1 MKKANKRIKLAK
13 NIMEKIGHRQ
23 ELDELFGTGLL
34 PGSRSR
40 TTKPKNENLPTQAA
54 DPEFETVYKTASSLQ
69 RKGISP
75 EEEEARRT
83 GKPYQRQNAAAFS
96 GPNAFDLED
105 IQSRREQEASAFAS
119 KQTARPYQDFLHQAA
134 GSKEEQEVA
143 MKRLSSIPPTE
154 KPGQFSTLSKLAKGI
169 GQTATGLAKATA
181 YYSLAA
187 PNQFNVDQRAMTAQ
201 NRLKYGSEAA
211 SRYNPRGLTSVS
223 AFLSRPGEGLGYVN
237 KFNPQTGKI
246 EKVRQEEELVGDNAR
261 SLETLLRK
269 SHNRLPGASLSALKN
284 RNNPVASMLFGTSD
298 IHDEGRQADDSVR
311 AGTSELSTQ
320 IGTTSGGLG
329 YQVFGKGIFNK
340 MGERSDRRFVAK
352 HFGSKP
358 AATPGLA
365 VQRAEIAAGERAAML
380 DGLKQMRDERGVDFD
395 KQSETERRLNR
406 AMPFLKAQQRIAVQD
421 RTLQNMRG
429 VPEPA
434 PKGDPRVA
442 GASQDVSSRSGSVF
456 TPLTPPT
463 SAQVA
468 ARRAERRRR
477 DAEKA
482 RLGGLSNSTLVRMS
496 FDKTERPAVSREM
509 DRRRILAYIDNLGA
523 HTGRY

>member
-1 MKKANKRIKLAK
+1 MLIYMCEELMKKANKRIKLAK

-54 DPEFETVYKTASSLQ
+54 DPEFQTAYRASILQ
-69 RKGISP
+69 GKGISP
-75 EEEEARRT
+75 EEDEARKT
-83 GKPYQRQNAAAFS
+83 GKPYVRQNSAAFS
-96 GPNAFDLED
+96 GPGTPDAFDIED
-105 IQSRREQEASAFAS
+105 IQSRREAESTKAAGERL
-119 KQTARPYQDFLHQAA
+119 ARPYQDILHQAA
-134 GSKEEQEVA
+134 GSKDEQEIA
-143 MKRLSSIPPTE
+143 MQRSASLP
-154 KPGQFSTLSKLAKGI
+154 KPEERGKFSTLSKLAKGI

-223 AFLSRPGEGLGYVN
+223 SFLSSPGEGLGYVN

-284 RNNPVASMLFGTSD
+284 RNNPVATMLFGTTD

-311 AGTSELSTQ
+311 AGTSDISRQ
-320 IGTTSGGLG
+320 IGTSSGGLG
-329 YQVFGKGIFNK
+329 YEIFGKGIFNK

-352 HFGSKP
+352 HFGSEPKAGNP
-358 AATPGLA
+358 AATDGLA
-365 VQRAEIAAGERAAML
+365 QQRAAAGQADREAMR
-380 DGLKQMRDERGVDFD
+380 DGLKRMRDERGVDFD
-395 KQSETERRLNR
+395 KQSETERRLKGV
-406 AMPFLKAQQRIAVQD
+406 MPFLKGQQRIAVQD
-421 RTLQNMRG
+421 RTLANMRR
-429 VPEPA
+429 VPVP
-434 PKGDPRVA
+434 PQNVT
-442 GASQDVSSRSGSVF
+442 SRSGSVF

-463 SAQVA
+463 ATQA
-468 ARRAERRRR
+468 ARDAAERRLR
-477 DAEKA
+477 
-482 RLGGLSNSTLVRMS
+482 GLSNSRLVRMS
-496 FDKTERPAVSREM
+496 FNQDQTPSVSREL
-509 DRRRILAYIDNLGA
+509 DRRRAQADVLNLGA
-523 HTGRY
+523 HRGRY

>member
-1 MKKANKRIKLAK
+1 MCEELMKKANKRIKLAK

-54 DPEFETVYKTASSLQ
+54 DPEFQTAYSASLLQ
-69 RKGISP
+69 GKGISP

-105 IQSRREQEASAFAS
+105 IQSRREQQASAFAS
-119 KQTARPYQDFLHQAA
+119 KQTARPYQDILHQAA
-134 GSKEEQEVA
+134 GSKEEQEIA
-143 MKRLSSIPPTE
+143 MQRSASLP
-154 KPGQFSTLSKLAKGI
+154 KPEERGKFSTLSKLAKGI

-298 IHDEGRQADDSVR
+298 IHDEGRQADDSVK

-352 HFGSKP
+352 HFGSEPKAGNP
-358 AATPGLA
+358 AATDGLA
-365 VQRAEIAAGERAAML
+365 QQRSAAAAADRAAML
-380 DGLKQMRDERGVDFD
+380 DGLKRMRDERGVDFD
-395 KQSETERRLNR
+395 KPSETERRLNR
-406 AMPFLKAQQRIAVQD
+406 VMPFLKAQQRIAVQD
-421 RTLQNMRG
+421 RTLENMRRAP
-429 VPEPA
+429 VPGP
-434 PKGDPRVA
+434 
-442 GASQDVSSRSGSVF
+442 SRSGSVF

-463 SAQVA
+463 ATQVA
-468 ARRAERRRR
+468 KNAAEQ
-477 DAEKA
+477 
-482 RLGGLSNSTLVRMS
+482 RLRGLSNSRLVRMS
-496 FDKTERPAVSREM
+496 FDKTERSAVSQEM
-509 DRRRILAYIDNLGA
+509 GRRGVRADVLNLGA